1 MSSWTTSAGLVV
13 SLDAGSAVSLQ
24 RQLEAAL
31 RDHVRSGRLAAGTRV
46 PSTRA
51 LASELGVARGT
62 VVGAYEQLVAEG
74 YLVGTPGSGTV
85 VSERAVAQSVT
96 AAPSDVMTAPVA
108 IDFRR
113 AIPDLSSFPRALWM
127 RSVRSALASMPD
139 DDLGYVDS
147 AGTVALQASV
157 ARHLGVNRG
166 VVADA
171 GDVVVVN
178 GFAQALSISCHALR
192 ALGHRTIGVEDPGSF
207 SSRDVIRTAGLEP
220 VGIPVD
226 DDGLDVAVLARSGVR
241 AVLVTPAH
249 QYPLGVVLSPARRH
263 ALTEWARATDGFVI
277 EDDYDEQYRYDR
289 KPVGALQALAPDR
302 VAYGGS
308 VSKTLAPALRLGWL
322 VAPPALRDRLVA
334 VKKHIDHGTASIDQV
349 ALARLIDAGDLD
361 RHLRRTRKLY
371 AARRA
376 ALVDACAAHLPTATV
391 SGIAGGLHAV
401 VTVGDVDEDALVDAC
416 ASRGIAVVGLR
427 SFALATVH
435 PAALVLAYGSLTE
448 REIESGVATI
458 ADATHAATGDL
469 WG

>member
-13 SLDAGSAVSLQ
+13 SLDPRSAVSLQ

-31 RDHVRSGRLAAGTRV
+31 RHHVRSGRLAAGTRV
-46 PSTRA
+46 PSSRA
-51 LASELGVARGT
+51 LAAELSVARGT
-62 VVGAYEQLVAEG
+62 VVAVYEQLIAEG
-74 YLVGTPGSGTV
+74 YLVARSGSGTV
-85 VSERAVAQSVT
+85 VSDRAVAT
-96 AAPSDVMTAPVA
+96 AAVSTPSDLAPA
-108 IDFRR
+108 RLGIDFTR
-113 AIPDLSSFPRALWM
+113 AIPDLSSFPRALWL
-127 RSVRSALASMPD
+127 RSLRSALTTMAD

-147 AGTVALQASV
+147 AGTTALQSSV

-166 VVADA
+166 VVATAD
-171 GDVVVVN
+171 DVVVVN
-178 GFAQALSISCHALR
+178 GFAQALSICCHALG
-192 ALGHRTIGVEDPGSF
+192 ALGHRSIGVEDPGSF

-226 DDGLDVAVLARSGVR
+226 DDGLDVDELDRAHVR

-249 QYPLGVVLSPARRH
+249 QYPLGAVLSPARRH
-263 ALTEWARATDGFVI
+263 ALVAWAARTDGYVI

-322 VAPPALRDRLVA
+322 VAPPPLRDRLVS
-334 VKKHIDHGTASIDQV
+334 VKKHIDHGTPSLDQV
-349 ALARLIDAGDLD
+349 ALSRLIDAGDLD

-376 ALVDACAAHLPTATV
+376 ALVSACTTHLPTATV

-401 VTVGDVDEDALVDAC
+401 VTIGDVDEAALVTAC
-416 ASRGIAVVGLR
+416 ASHSVAVVGLR
-427 SFALATVH
+427 SFALATEH
-435 PAALVLAYGSLTE
+435 PAALVLAYGNLTE
-448 REIESGVATI
+448 QQIDTGVATI
-458 ADATHAATGDL
+458 AASLATL
-469 WG
+469 